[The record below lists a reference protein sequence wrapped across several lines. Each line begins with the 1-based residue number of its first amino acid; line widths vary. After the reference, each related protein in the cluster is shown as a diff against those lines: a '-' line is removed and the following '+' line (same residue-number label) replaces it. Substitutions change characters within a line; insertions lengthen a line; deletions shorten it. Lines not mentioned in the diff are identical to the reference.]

1 MLLSPVCEVAG
12 ERRRFLFYLIE
23 DETLF
28 QPLGFASVHK
38 SLYSSPYSCSVALFD
53 SFNISVTYFPPLKVK
68 AHLL

>member
-28 QPLGFASVHK
+28 QPLGVASRVFI
-38 SLYSSPYSCSVALFD
+38 SLF
-53 SFNISVTYFPPLKVK
+53 T
-68 AHLL
+68 LLRIPVLLLYLIRLTFL